1 MSYTLKY
8 LPERYPRPKP
18 LRFSRWFVA
27 LVVMLSINVILMHIF
42 GRYVGNSYFWKLALG
57 LPISLW
63 SILFACCLLLWTLRD
78 SKANA
83 FDKQREQWILRETRK
98 ARRALQVLNATF
110 ITGHSSVAQ
119 KDIAIAM
126 QKNDGIIVSQVDRD
140 GNESTR
146 MSQISSSPQDS
157 SKFVITNIFSQL
169 ITDIPFAQIPDKVPL
184 IVVFDITTSLPL
196 ESIRHYWDEAWQ
208 KNNITHP
215 VEYGEGSGLSII
227 DRWLNVCIKDKA
239 MLLIVG
245 LQFNPADSD
254 NTAEAGVALLLGNRL
269 TQEALEPLALL
280 HRPDASPP
288 GELSE
293 GMNMAAW
300 NVPLK
305 ENIVKN
311 LWLAGMTGE
320 QRAEVIAC
328 QNAHPAQYVANDSV
342 ISLDISMGH
351 AGAAAPWLAIAAA
364 TEIARQT
371 QSPQMIICGDMTQYV
386 LWSTLITPIA
396 SRQEM
401 DP

>member
-1 MSYTLKY
+1 MSYTLKN
-8 LPERYPRPKP
+8 LPGRYPRPKP
-18 LRFSRWFVA
+18 LRFSRWLIA
-27 LVVMLSINVILMHIF
+27 LAVMLSISVILMLIF
-42 GRYVGNSYFWKLALG
+42 GRYVENLYFWKLALG
-57 LPISLW
+57 LPIVLW
-63 SILFACCLLLWTLRD
+63 SILFFSRLLMWALQD

-98 ARRALQVLNATF
+98 TRRALQVLNTTF

-119 KDIAIAM
+119 RDAAIAI
-126 QKNDGIIVSQVDRD
+126 KNNDSIIFSQIDRN

-146 MSQISSSPQDS
+146 MSQISFSPHDS
-157 SKFVITNIFSQL
+157 SEFVITNIFAKL
-169 ITDIPFAQIPDKVPL
+169 IAEIPFAQIPDKVSL

-196 ESIRHYWDEAWQ
+196 ESIRRDWDEVWQ
-208 KNNITHP
+208 KNNITLP
-215 VEYGEGSGLSII
+215 VEYWEGSGLSVIN
-227 DRWLNVCIKDKA
+227 RWLNMRFKVKA

-245 LQFNPADSD
+245 LQFNPGDSD

-269 TQEALEPLALL
+269 TQEAFEPLALL
-280 HRPDASPP
+280 HRPDAAPS

-293 GMNMAAW
+293 GMSMAAY

-311 LWLAGMTGE
+311 LWLAGLTSE
-320 QRAEVIAC
+320 QRVEVVKC
-328 QNAHPAQYVANDSV
+328 QNAHPAQSVEAEAV
-342 ISLDISMGH
+342 ISLDTSMGH

-371 QSPQMIICGDMTQYV
+371 RSPQMIICGDTTQNV
-386 LWSTLITPIA
+386 VWSTLITPIA

>member
-18 LRFSRWFVA
+18 LKFSRWLIA
-27 LVVMLSINVILMHIF
+27 LVAMLSASVILMRIF
-42 GRYVGNSYFWKLALG
+42 GRYVENLYFWKFALG
-57 LPISLW
+57 VPIALW
-63 SILFACCLLLWTLRD
+63 SVMFASCLLLWALQD

-98 ARRALQVLNATF
+98 TRRALQVLNATF

-119 KDIAIAM
+119 KDTAITM
-126 QKNDGIIVSQVDRD
+126 QNNDSIIISQVDRD
-140 GNESTR
+140 GNESSR
-146 MSQISSSPQDS
+146 MSQISSSPQES
-157 SKFVITNIFSQL
+157 LKFVITNVFSQL
-169 ITDIPFAQIPDKVPL
+169 IAGVPFAQIPDKVPL
-184 IVVFDITTSLPL
+184 VVVFDVTTSLPL

-208 KNNITHP
+208 KNNITLP
-215 VEYGEGSGLSII
+215 VEYGEGRGLSVI
-227 DRWLNVCIKDKA
+227 DRWLNVRIKDDA

-245 LQFNPADSD
+245 LQIDPVVSN
-254 NTAEAGVALLLGNRL
+254 NTAEAAVALLLGNRL

-280 HRPDASPP
+280 HRPDAAPS

-305 ENIVKN
+305 DNIVKN

-328 QNAHPAQYVANDSV
+328 QNAHPAQSVEDEAV
-342 ISLDISMGH
+342 ISLDTSMGH

-371 QSPQMIICGDMTQYV
+371 QSPQMIICGDATQNV